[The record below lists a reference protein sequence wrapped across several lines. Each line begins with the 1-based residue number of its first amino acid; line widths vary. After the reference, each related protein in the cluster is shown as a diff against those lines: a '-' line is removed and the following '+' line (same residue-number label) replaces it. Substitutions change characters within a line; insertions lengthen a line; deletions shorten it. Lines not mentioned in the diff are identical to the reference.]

1 MTSNSRTLVF
11 AGDSITDAGRR
22 EDPDRL
28 GDGYVRVIAER
39 LSAGSLDVVNVGI
52 SGDRVV
58 DLRRRWAD
66 DVLEHR
72 ADVLTVMIGV
82 NDTWRRYD
90 SDDATTAADFGSV
103 YDEILES
110 AISGGVQTLI
120 LMEPF
125 LVPIDD
131 AQRAW
136 REEDLDAKIEVTRSL
151 AAKYGAVLVP
161 LDSLLNEAAKE
172 RTAAEIASDGVHPTA
187 LGHRLIA
194 DEWWKA
200 AASVLEEQLA

>member
-39 LSAGSLDVVNVGI
+39 LSAGALDVVNVGI

-110 AISGGVQTLI
+110 ASSGGVQTLI

-194 DEWWKA
+194 DEWWTA